1 MTSVD
6 AEGTPVKFSLAG
18 SAQVIRPL
26 YGLQRQH
33 SLDMSGRWIGP
44 SSPEVFL
51 EDLMFVSDRIL
62 KNLPKD
68 VIFSMPPMLDGK
80 DPLEKELYRQFVS
93 FLLLSVLTY
102 SSLLLYS

>member
-44 SSPEVFL
+44 SAPEVFL
-51 EDLMFVSDRIL
+51 EDLMFVPDSIL
-62 KNLPKD
+62 AMLPKN

-80 DPLEKELYRQFVS
+80 NPLEKELYRQFVRFLS
-93 FLLLSVLTY
+93 LSALTYPNLLL
-102 SSLLLYS
+102 